1 MASKVVSSNEIY
13 LGGTYYPLARPVQ
26 SVLASIYPS
35 KVVIGDTTKDS
46 GLRSSVIAWSDWRGG
61 IGVERMQG
69 ASDADRAWYSTCNL
83 RHRHH
88 LVLPSKS
95 TATAQGSGTVTLDSS
110 GNPILGDISF
120 IQDLGETL
128 YAGWT
133 GAPYYYTKGDDR
145 WVRVTSGGSAY
156 SFPGKPTDSITV
168 RMAGTDYIVVAHNS
182 TGYSYFSSATT
193 VVDKKV
199 DPDGYKAAKFVSFWD
214 DRLWGITEAGQLW
227 YSLVIGGTT
236 ADQYD
241 DAVLPVQSGYVT
253 DLFVGRDANG
263 EQILYAATKE
273 GLYAHDVANAR
284 FVETQFQL
292 PFHQFNGTGSV
303 RWRDAI
309 YNPSGLG
316 IYKYING
323 NNNAVVTVMG
333 PDRDD
338 GIPSTYRG
346 TVKKLI
352 GTHTELL
359 AAIDATTS
367 PGAQATTDVRW
378 EGGATS
384 ALSRSATM
392 GPSTGQS
399 SIVAWNDTGWE
410 TKWVAGAGSIGKP
423 IDKMLVTNA
432 GKGDYRLWW
441 GFDGKIFNQLVP
453 YDVTNPAQLTL
464 QDGTDYE
471 YEQTAFHETPWFDA
485 QQSDVDKL
493 ALKLKVECQ
502 DISANETVA
511 VSYATDYSTT
521 YTALTTITTSSLS
534 TNTGVTDA
542 TGGTY
547 TYLLPNSTT
556 PNGVAFRSIKF
567 KLTLSR
573 ETASTETS
581 AMKKKTPDVVSMSLE
596 YRKKLDAKYG
606 HSVEVNLNRTYKGK
620 SPKQLRAALVSAIE
634 SNTLNE
640 FTFRDDSGG
649 TRNYY
654 VDVTSATGVEYT
666 GYDERGSSRIT
677 LVEP

>member
-1 MASKVVSSNEIY
+1 MANKVVQQNEIY
-13 LGGTYYPLARPVQ
+13 LNGTYYPLSRPVQ
-26 SVLASIYPS
+26 SVLASIYPA

-46 GLRSSVIAWSDWRGG
+46 NIRSSLISWSDWRGG

-69 ASDADRAWYSTCNL
+69 PADVDKAWYSTCNL

-88 LVLPSKS
+88 LVLPAKS
-95 TATAQGSGTVTLDSS
+95 TATASTDAD
-110 GNPILGDISF
+110 GNSLTGIISF
-120 IQDLGETL
+120 IQDLGSIL
-128 YAGWT
+128 YSGWAT
-133 GAPYYYTKGDDR
+133 APYYYSEASDR
-145 WVRVTSGGSAY
+145 WTRVTSSSSAY
-156 SFPGKPTDSITV
+156 SFPSTPSDSITV
-168 RMAGTDYIVVAHNS
+168 RMAGTDYIVVAHT

-193 VVDKKV
+193 VADKTT
-199 DPDGYKAAKFVSFWD
+199 DAKYLAFWD
-214 DRLWGITEAGQLW
+214 DRLWGIDQSGQLW
-227 YSLVIGGTT
+227 YTLTIDGTPIN
-236 ADQYD
+236 
-241 DAVLPVQSGYVT
+241 DAKLPVQDSFVT
-253 DLFVGRDANG
+253 DLFVGRDSTG
-263 EQILYAATKE
+263 EQILYAATKV

-284 FVETQFQL
+284 WVETQFQL
-292 PFHQFNGTGSV
+292 PFHDFNGVGSV

-338 GIPSTYRG
+338 GVPASYRG
-346 TVKKLI
+346 TIMKLV

-367 PGAQATTDVRW
+367 PGAQAATDVRW

-384 ALSRSATM
+384 SLSRSATM

-410 TKWVAGAGSIGKP
+410 TKWVAGAGAAGKP
-423 IDKMLVTNA
+423 VEKMLVSNA

-441 GFDGKIFNQLVP
+441 GFDSKIYHQLIP
-453 YDVTNPAQLTL
+453 YDVTNPSQLTAL
-464 QDGTDYE
+464 DGTDYAYAE
-471 YEQTAFHETPWFDA
+471 SAFHETPWFDA

-511 VSYATDYSTT
+511 VSYATDYSAT

-534 TNTGVTDA
+534 TNTGETDA
-542 TGGTY
+542 TEGTY
-547 TYLLPNSTT
+547 TYLLPNEDT
-556 PNGVAFRSIKF
+556 PNGVTFRSIRF

-573 ETASTETS
+573 QSGDAATI
-581 AMKKKTPDVVSMSLE
+581 MKKTPDVVSTSLE

-606 HSVEVNLNRTYKGK
+606 HSVEVNLNKTYKGK

-640 FTFRDDSGG
+640 FTFRDDSDQA
-649 TRNYY
+649 RNYY

-666 GYDERGSSRIT
+666 GYDERGTSRIT

>member
-1 MASKVVSSNEIY
+1 MANKVVQQNEIY
-13 LGGTYYPLARPVQ
+13 LNGTYYPLSRPVQ
-26 SVLASIYPS
+26 SVLASIYPA

-46 GLRSSVIAWSDWRGG
+46 NIRSSLISWSDWRGG

-69 ASDADRAWYSTCNL
+69 PADVDKAWYSTCNL

-88 LVLPSKS
+88 LVLPAKS
-95 TATAQGSGTVTLDSS
+95 TATASTDAD
-110 GNPILGDISF
+110 GNSLTGIISF
-120 IQDLGETL
+120 IQDLGSIL
-128 YAGWT
+128 YSGWAT
-133 GAPYYYTKGDDR
+133 APYYYSEASDR
-145 WVRVTSGGSAY
+145 WTRVTSSSSAY
-156 SFPGKPTDSITV
+156 SFPSTPSDSITV
-168 RMAGTDYIVVAHNS
+168 RMAGTDYIVVAHT

-193 VVDKKV
+193 VADKTT
-199 DPDGYKAAKFVSFWD
+199 DAKYLAFWD
-214 DRLWGITEAGQLW
+214 DRLWGIDQSGQLW
-227 YSLVIGGTT
+227 YTLTIDGTPIN
-236 ADQYD
+236 
-241 DAVLPVQSGYVT
+241 DAKLPVQDSFVT
-253 DLFVGRDANG
+253 DLFVGRDSTG
-263 EQILYAATKE
+263 EQILYAATKV

-284 FVETQFQL
+284 WVETQFQL
-292 PFHQFNGTGSV
+292 PFHDFNGVGSV

-338 GIPSTYRG
+338 GLPSTYRG
-346 TVKKLI
+346 TVKKLV

-367 PGAQATTDVRW
+367 PGAVSSTSIPHQY
-378 EGGATS
+378 GATAGMNAHS
-384 ALSRSATM
+384 SPVIAPGS
-392 GPSTGQS
+392 GQS

-410 TKWVAGAGSIGKP
+410 TKWVAGSGNTGKA
-423 IDKMLVTNA
+423 INDIIVTNA

-441 GFDGKIFNQLVP
+441 GFDGKVYHQLIP
-453 YDVTNPAQLTL
+453 FDVTNPSQLSAT
-464 QDGTDYE
+464 DGTDYQ
-471 YEQTAFHETPWFDA
+471 YESTGFHETPWFDA

-493 ALKLKVECQ
+493 ALKLKVEVQ
-502 DISANETVA
+502 NAGSDETVA
-511 VSYATDYSTT
+511 VQYALNYTDSYTSMGTISSDGTTT
-521 YTALTTITTSSLS
+521 YTFGSSLG
-534 TNTGVTDA
+534 TG
-542 TGGTY
+542 
-547 TYLLPNSTT
+547 
-556 PNGVAFRSIKF
+556 FRSIKF

-573 ETASTETS
+573 ESGTTA
-581 AMKKKTPDVVSMSLE
+581 AIMKKSPDVVSLALE

-606 HSVEVNLNRTYKGK
+606 HSVEVSLNKTYKGK
-620 SPKQLRAALVSAIE
+620 TPKQLRSALVSAIE

-640 FTFRDDSGG
+640 FTFRDDAGG

>member
-1 MASKVVSSNEIY
+1 MANKVVSKNEIY
-13 LGGTYYPLARPVQ
+13 LNGTYYPLTRPVQ
-26 SVLASIYPS
+26 SVLASIYPA

-46 GLRSSVIAWSDWRGG
+46 NIRSSLISWSDWRGG

-69 ASDADRAWYSTCNL
+69 PADVDKAWYSTCNL

-88 LVLPSKS
+88 LVLPAKS
-95 TATAQGSGTVTLDSS
+95 TATASTDAD
-110 GNPILGDISF
+110 GNSLTGIISF
-120 IQDLGETL
+120 IQDLGSIL
-128 YAGWT
+128 YAGWAT
-133 GAPYYYTKGDDR
+133 APYYYSEASDR
-145 WVRVTSGGSAY
+145 WTRVTSSSSAY
-156 SFPGKPTDSITV
+156 SFPSTPSDSITV
-168 RMAGTDYIVVAHNS
+168 RMAGTDYIVVAHT

-193 VVDKKV
+193 VADKTT
-199 DPDGYKAAKFVSFWD
+199 DAKYLAFWD
-214 DRLWGITEAGQLW
+214 DRLWGIDQSGQLW
-227 YSLVIGGTT
+227 YTLTIDGTPVN
-236 ADQYD
+236 
-241 DAVLPVQSGYVT
+241 DAKLPVQDSFVT
-253 DLFVGRDANG
+253 DLFVGRDSTG
-263 EQILYAATKE
+263 EQILYAATKV

-284 FVETQFQL
+284 WVETQFQL
-292 PFHQFNGTGSV
+292 PFHDFNGVGSV

-338 GIPSTYRG
+338 GLPSTYRG
-346 TVKKLI
+346 TVKKLV

-367 PGAQATTDVRW
+367 PGAVSSTSIPHQY
-378 EGGATS
+378 GATAGMNAHS
-384 ALSRSATM
+384 SPVIAPGS
-392 GPSTGQS
+392 GQS

-410 TKWVAGAGSIGKP
+410 TKWVAGSGNTGKA
-423 IDKMLVTNA
+423 INDIIVTNA

-441 GFDGKIFNQLVP
+441 GFDGKVYHQLIP
-453 YDVTNPAQLTL
+453 FDVTNPSQLSAT
-464 QDGTDYE
+464 DGTDYQ
-471 YEQTAFHETPWFDA
+471 YESTGFHETPWFDA

-493 ALKLKVECQ
+493 ALKLKVEVQ
-502 DISANETVA
+502 NAGSDETVA
-511 VSYATDYSTT
+511 VQYALNYSDSYTSMGTISSDGTTT
-521 YTALTTITTSSLS
+521 YTFGSSLG
-534 TNTGVTDA
+534 TG
-542 TGGTY
+542 
-547 TYLLPNSTT
+547 
-556 PNGVAFRSIKF
+556 FRSIKF

-573 ETASTETS
+573 ESGTTA
-581 AMKKKTPDVVSMSLE
+581 AIMKKSPDVVSLALE

-606 HSVEVNLNRTYKGK
+606 HSVEVSLNKTYKGK
-620 SPKQLRAALVSAIE
+620 TPKQLRAALVSAIE

-640 FTFRDDSGG
+640 FTFRDDAGG

>member
-1 MASKVVSSNEIY
+1 MANKVVQQNEIY
-13 LGGTYYPLARPVQ
+13 LNGTYYPLSRPVQ
-26 SVLASIYPS
+26 SVLASIYPA

-46 GLRSSVIAWSDWRGG
+46 NIRSSLISWSDWRGG

-69 ASDADRAWYSTCNL
+69 PADVDKAWYSTCNL

-88 LVLPSKS
+88 LVLPAKS
-95 TATAQGSGTVTLDSS
+95 TATASTDAD
-110 GNPILGDISF
+110 GNSLTGIISF
-120 IQDLGETL
+120 IQDLGSIL
-128 YAGWT
+128 YAGWAT
-133 GAPYYYTKGDDR
+133 APYYYSEASDR
-145 WVRVTSGGSAY
+145 WTRVTSSSSAY
-156 SFPGKPTDSITV
+156 SFPSTPSDSITV
-168 RMAGTDYIVVAHNS
+168 RMAGTDYIVVAHT

-193 VVDKKV
+193 VADKTT
-199 DPDGYKAAKFVSFWD
+199 DAKYLAFWD
-214 DRLWGITEAGQLW
+214 DRLWGIDQSGQLW
-227 YSLVIGGTT
+227 YTLTIDGTPVN
-236 ADQYD
+236 
-241 DAVLPVQSGYVT
+241 DAKLPVQDSFVT
-253 DLFVGRDANG
+253 DLFVGRDSTG
-263 EQILYAATKE
+263 EQILYAATKV

-284 FVETQFQL
+284 WVETQFQL
-292 PFHQFNGTGSV
+292 PFHDFNGVGSV

-338 GIPSTYRG
+338 GLPSTYRG
-346 TVKKLI
+346 TVKKLV

-367 PGAQATTDVRW
+367 PGAVSSTSIPHQY
-378 EGGATS
+378 GATAGMNAHS
-384 ALSRSATM
+384 SPVIAPGS
-392 GPSTGQS
+392 GQS

-410 TKWVAGAGSIGKP
+410 TKWVAGSGNTGKA
-423 IDKMLVTNA
+423 INDIIVTNA

-441 GFDGKIFNQLVP
+441 GFDGKVYHQLIP
-453 YDVTNPAQLTL
+453 FDVTNPSQLSAT
-464 QDGTDYE
+464 DGTDYQ
-471 YEQTAFHETPWFDA
+471 YESTGFHETPWFDA

-493 ALKLKVECQ
+493 ALKLKVEVQ
-502 DISANETVA
+502 NAGSDETVA
-511 VSYATDYSTT
+511 VQYALNYSDSYTSMGTISSDGTTT
-521 YTALTTITTSSLS
+521 YTFGSSLG
-534 TNTGVTDA
+534 TG
-542 TGGTY
+542 
-547 TYLLPNSTT
+547 
-556 PNGVAFRSIKF
+556 FRSIKF

-573 ETASTETS
+573 ESGTTA
-581 AMKKKTPDVVSMSLE
+581 AIMKKSPDVVSLALE

-606 HSVEVNLNRTYKGK
+606 HSVEVSLNKTYKGK
-620 SPKQLRAALVSAIE
+620 TPKQLRAALVSAIE

-640 FTFRDDSGG
+640 FTFRDDAGG